1 MKFTDLTLVPELQKS
16 IADAGFIDCTDVQEE
31 TFGITLNGKD
41 VLVQSQTGTGKT
53 AAFLISLF
61 QIIETSEYRERA
73 IIIVPT
79 RELAVQIEA
88 EAKLLSVHL
97 EYNILAVYGGVGYD
111 KQIKSIN
118 NDVEILI
125 GTPGRLIDLS
135 NKKILDLKKYTL
147 AVLDEADRMLDM
159 GFVDDIRKILRRTPN
174 KFTRQTMLFSATLA
188 FQVKLL
194 AKSFMNDPAEIAISP
209 ETLTV
214 DKINQKLY
222 HVSVNEKI
230 KLLLGVLK
238 KYNSQHVLIFSNMK
252 SKCEELAIRLKMN
265 GFEAAF
271 LTGDLPQSKRQRT
284 VDRFKGREI
293 PILIATDVAARGIH
307 VDDLELVINYDIP
320 QHTENYVHR
329 IGRTARAGKSGNA
342 ITFAC
347 EEFVEFL
354 APIEKLLEIKIPSEV
369 PDSEL
374 FEHDESEGKNWRRH
388 KPTRNRQNRNRS
400 GSGREQG
407 SYSGKSSR
415 SNSTYTKKSSQNK
428 RKKAPQHQSEK
439 SENSLN
445 EHRRSGHSERN
456 KVQKKNTTSVPTT
469 SSKSKGIIGK
479 IGSMFGK

>member
-1 MKFTDLTLVPELQKS
+1 MKFTELSLVPDLQKS
-16 IADAGFIDCTDVQEE
+16 ISDAGFTDCTDVQEQ
-31 TFGITLNGKD
+31 TFGFTLSGKD

-73 IIIVPT
+73 IIVVPT

-88 EAKLLSVHL
+88 EARLLSVHL
-97 EYNILAVYGGVGYD
+97 EYNILSVYGGVGYD
-111 KQIKSIN
+111 KQIKAIN

-135 NKKILDLKKYTL
+135 NKKILDFKKYTL

-159 GFVDDIRKILRRTPN
+159 GFVDEIRKILRRMPN

-194 AKSFMNDPAEIAISP
+194 AKSFMNDPEEIAISP

-214 DKINQKLY
+214 DKINQKLF
-222 HVSVNEKI
+222 HVSVNDKI

-265 GFEAAF
+265 GFDAAY

-307 VDDLELVINYDIP
+307 VDDLELVINFDVP

-342 ITFAC
+342 LTFAC

-354 APIEKLLEIKIPSEV
+354 APIEKLIEMKIPSEV
-369 PDSEL
+369 PEAEL
-374 FEHDESEGKNWRRH
+374 FSDDESEGKNWKRH
-388 KPTRNRQNRNRS
+388 KPAKRRDRDNKSKSYSGKQNRNRS
-400 GSGREQG
+400 GS
-407 SYSGKSSR
+407 SR
-415 SNSTYTKKSSQNK
+415 NNTQNR
-428 RKKAPQHQSEK
+428 RKKASQHQSDKNE
-439 SENSLN
+439 SARN

-456 KVQKKNTTSVPTT
+456 KVQKKNTTSIPT
-469 SSKSKGIIGK
+469 SSKSKSKGIIGK
-479 IGSMFGK
+479 IGSLLRK